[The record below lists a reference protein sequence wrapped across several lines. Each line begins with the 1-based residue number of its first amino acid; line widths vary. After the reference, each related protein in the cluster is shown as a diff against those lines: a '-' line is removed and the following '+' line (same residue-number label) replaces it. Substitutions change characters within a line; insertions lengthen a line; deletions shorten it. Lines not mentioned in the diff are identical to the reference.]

1 MADRLV
7 VVGGDAGG
15 MTAALQ
21 ARRRQP
27 YLEIVALEK
36 GAWTSYSACGI
47 PYLVGGDV
55 ASIDDLVARTPQDH
69 RGKHRIDVRLHH
81 EVTEIDLAARR
92 LEVRDTQRHR
102 TIQLGFDQLHIAT
115 GARPTRPDLPGIDG
129 ENVHG
134 VQTLGDAKALLD
146 HARTSR
152 CESVVVVRSEEHT
165 SELQSLMRNS
175 YA

>member
-69 RGKHRIDVRLHH
+69 REKHRIDVRLHH
-81 EVTEIDLAARR
+81 EVTENDLAARR
-92 LEVRDTQRHR
+92 LELRDTQRTR
-102 TIQLGFDQLHIAT
+102 TIQLGFDQLHIPT
-115 GARPTRPDLPGIDG
+115 GARTTSPHPPD
-129 ENVHG
+129 
-134 VQTLGDAKALLD
+134 TDAETTPALQPPRHP
-146 HARTSR
+146 HAPPP
-152 CESVVVVRSEEHT
+152 
-165 SELQSLMRNS
+165 
-175 YA
+175 

>member
-47 PYLVGGDV
+47 PYLVAGDV

-69 RGKHRIDVRLHH
+69 REKHRIDVRLPH

-92 LEVRDTQRHR
+92 LEGRRSAER
-102 TIQLGFDQLHIAT
+102 
-115 GARPTRPDLPGIDG
+115 
-129 ENVHG
+129 G
-134 VQTLGDAKALLD
+134 VGKEWVSTC
-146 HARTSR
+146 RSR
-152 CESVVVVRSEEHT
+152 WWRYT
-165 SELQSLMRNS
+165 
-175 YA
+175 